1 MCEGDVWAPLGG
13 VVMVVMWGGIKSYKS
28 YKSNTY
34 NIIICE
40 YGSIVWCGDSGGVGF
55 TVCVCVKEGQ

>member
-1 MCEGDVWAPLGG
+1 MGPIGWGGDGGDVGWD
-13 VVMVVMWGGIKSYKS
+13 K
-28 YKSNTY
+28 
-34 NIIICE
+34 IIQMIQVKHICE